1 MQVQNIEDWR
11 VTDLAGTRIVKP
23 LPENGNVVIA
33 NDDVSMF
40 SSYYWLA
47 PPDYLGKKV
56 NIQHVLLFA
65 IYVILFMK
73 KISVDLGQPC
83 NWLEVKNQFQP
94 TGKQNDMV

>member
-1 MQVQNIEDWR
+1 MLSFLRSVHKMKLYALFVQIQNIEDWR

-56 NIQHVLLFA
+56 IQHIFFSFLVLHFLFLK
-65 IYVILFMK
+65 V
-73 KISVDLGQPC
+73 SS
-83 NWLEVKNQFQP
+83 
-94 TGKQNDMV
+94 